1 MHRDRAIAR
10 SGRAIAALF
19 VSLALLASSMGGCT
33 DEPAADRSDRAGT
46 TAAGATAAGSSAAPA
61 ATFTQIYAMMF
72 PMATN
77 ARCDACHSMPA
88 NDIANGNLE
97 MGKTKDSAYAAL
109 FNKSSTSSRCMAKP
123 LVVPYQPEMSLLFQ
137 KLSPTPPC
145 GSRMPLGGAAFDEA
159 QIEMIRSW
167 IAAGAP
173 ND

>member
-1 MHRDRAIAR
+1 MHRERALTR
-10 SGRAIAALF
+10 W
-19 VSLALLASSMGGCT
+19 LAVVATLLAGSTDGCT
-33 DEPAADRSDRAGT
+33 DEPASKRSDPVDMG
-46 TAAGATAAGSSAAPA
+46 AAGSAAAPA

-97 MGKTKDSAYAAL
+97 MGKTQLSAYTAL
-109 FNKSSTSSRCMAKP
+109 VGRSSTSSRCMAQP
-123 LVVPYQPEMSLLFQ
+123 LVVPNHPEMSLLFQ

-145 GSRMPLGGAAFDEA
+145 GSRMPLGGAAFNDA
-159 QIEMIRSW
+159 QMEMIRSW
-167 IAAGAP
+167 IAAGAA